1 MSLGGDRDL
10 LGVRVRAILDEWFWA
25 VALVAVVV
33 AGVGGYVTYTAY
45 AAPGTT
51 VEERQVSSW
60 EGNGSYTTAATVTE
74 PNPLYAEGTELT
86 ERPAYF
92 LTVSPRLDGT
102 FAFEYAA
109 SDGGRVDVAVEQTL
123 VIRSVEAGDGEST
136 PTVEYWRIEE
146 SLGTTDASGVAPGD
160 SVRTTFS
167 RNVSRVANRVSNV
180 SDRLGGTL
188 GSTRITVVNTVTLDG
203 EINGQPV
210 ERTATYRLPIGVD
223 GPTYRPGETG
233 GQAVAG
239 STTERITRERTYGP
253 PWRVGGPVALLIGVV
268 GLAGLAYGRY
278 DGLLAVSAAD
288 RDRLDFESTR
298 EEFDD
303 WITTARL
310 PSAVLDRPRV
320 DVDSLAGLVDT
331 AIDVDARV
339 FERPDGGA
347 FYVPHEGLL
356 YAYTPP
362 KDGTVMVDERD
373 EGSTARPP
381 DADAADDES

>member
-1 MSLGGDRDL
+1 MSLGGDRGRQ
-10 LGVRVRAILDEWFWA
+10 GVRVRAILDDWFWA

-33 AGVGGYVTYTAY
+33 AGAGGYVAYTAY
-45 AAPGTT
+45 ADPGTT

-74 PNPLYAEGTELT
+74 PNPLYATGTELSD
-86 ERPAYF
+86 RPAYF

-109 SDGGRVDVAVEQTL
+109 SGGGSVDVAVEQTL
-123 VIRSVEAGDGEST
+123 VVRAVEEREEGS
-136 PTVEYWRIEE
+136 TVEYWRLEE
-146 SLGTTDASGVAPGD
+146 PLGTADASGVAPGEP
-160 SVRTTFS
+160 VRTTFS
-167 RNVSRVANRVSNV
+167 RNVSRVANRAANV
-180 SDRLGGTL
+180 TERLGGTP
-188 GSTRITVVNTVTLDG
+188 GSTRITVINTVALDG
-203 EINGQPV
+203 EVNGQSV
-210 ERTATYRLPIGVD
+210 ERAATYRLPIGVD
-223 GPTYRPGETG
+223 GSTYAPGETG
-233 GQAVAG
+233 GQAVTG

-278 DGLLAVSAAD
+278 DGRLTVSVAE

-320 DVDSLAGLVDT
+320 EVDSLSGLVDT

-362 KDGTVMVDERD
+362 GGGTVVADERD
-373 EGSTARPP
+373 GTPTEGTA
-381 DADAADDES
+381 DGEAEADDES

>member
-10 LGVRVRAILDEWFWA
+10 LGVRARAILDEWFWA

-33 AGVGGYVTYTAY
+33 VGVGGYVTYTAY

-60 EGNGSYTTAATVTE
+60 EGNGSYRTAATVTE
-74 PNPLYAEGTELT
+74 PNPLYSVGTELSD
-86 ERPAYF
+86 RPAYF

-109 SDGGRVDVAVEQTL
+109 SDGGNVAVAVEQTL
-123 VIRSVEAGDGEST
+123 VVRAVEEGNER
-136 PTVEYWRIEE
+136 PTVEYWRIEVP
-146 SLGTTDASGVAPGD
+146 LGTTDASGVAPD
-160 SVRTTFS
+160 EPVRTTFS
-167 RNVSRVANRVSNV
+167 RNVSRIANRVANV
-180 SDRLGGTL
+180 SERLGGTP
-188 GSTRITVVNTVTLDG
+188 GSTRITVINTVTFDG
-203 EINGQPV
+203 EVNGRPV
-210 ERTATYRLPIGVD
+210 ERTTTYRLPIGVD
-223 GPTYRPGETG
+223 GSTYAAGETA
-233 GQAVAG
+233 GQAVTG
-239 STTERITRERTYGP
+239 STTERIARERTYGP
-253 PWRVGGPVALLIGVV
+253 AWRVGGPVALLIGVV

-278 DGLLAVSAAD
+278 DGQLTVSAAE
-288 RDRLDFESTR
+288 RDRLEFESTR

-320 DVDSLAGLVDT
+320 EVDSLSGLVDT

-339 FERPDGGA
+339 FERPDGGV

-362 KDGTVMVDERD
+362 GGGTVVADERD
-373 EGSTARPP
+373 GTPTEGTA
-381 DADAADDES
+381 DGEAEADDES